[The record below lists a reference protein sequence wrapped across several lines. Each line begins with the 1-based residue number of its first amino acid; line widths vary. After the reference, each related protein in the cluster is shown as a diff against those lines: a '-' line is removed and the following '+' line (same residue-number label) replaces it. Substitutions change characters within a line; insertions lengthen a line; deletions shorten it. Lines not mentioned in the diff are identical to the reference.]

1 MHIVNTIF
9 NMFSGE
15 FSIIGYS
22 VLMLVA
28 ILEATPMF
36 GFFVPGQ
43 MVAIGSGI
51 LAKVGTINILEAI
64 IVLSIGAIIGDLI
77 GYYLGNKY
85 GENFI
90 LKYGKYFF
98 LKDENFQKTRT
109 LLNEHTGKTIIIG
122 RFNSVTRSFSPFA
135 AGSVNIPFYKFLF
148 YDIIGG
154 ITWAITFSGLG
165 YFFGHNYR
173 SITNYFGEFFVVAFI
188 IGALI
193 VYAYK
198 KINKKR
204 KIFHRRHL
212 YILLI
217 NLFSLYLFFKMIENF
232 VDQELIIHWDIWINN
247 KIPLLWNPILNSIMN
262 FITHIGDA
270 RVIVPLALIA
280 LTFFINNKKWR
291 YSLILICAMTVSK
304 LSEVAMK
311 YFIGRDR
318 PANPI
323 GEADGYSFPSGHA
336 TIAIV
341 FFSLMIYFIKNHLT
355 NIYLK
360 YSLIFFCLFLILAI
374 GFSRIYLGVH
384 WFSDVIAGYALG
396 LFCLTLMVLIL
407 EFITT
412 VFKEKVIKIKN
423 YLNR

>member
-1 MHIVNTIF
+1 MHLIENIF
-9 NMFSGE
+9 NIFAGE
-15 FSIIGYS
+15 FSIMGYF
-22 VLMLVA
+22 VLLLVA
-28 ILEATPMF
+28 MLEAIPMF

-43 MVAIGSGI
+43 VVAVGSGL
-51 LAKVGTINILEAI
+51 LAKIGTVNLLEAI
-64 IVLSIGAIIGDLI
+64 IVLSIGAVIGDLI
-77 GYYLGNKY
+77 GYYLGHKY

-98 LKDENFQKTRT
+98 LKDENFQKTRE
-109 LLNEHTGKTIIIG
+109 LICEHTGKTIIIG
-122 RFNSVTRSFSPFA
+122 RFNSITRALTPFA
-135 AGSVNIPFYKFLF
+135 SGSVNISFYKFLF

-154 ITWAITFSGLG
+154 ISWAVVFTGLG
-165 YFFGHNYR
+165 YLFGDNYKV
-173 SITNYFGEFFVVAFI
+173 ITNYFGEFFVIAFI

-198 KINKKR
+198 HINKKR

-217 NLFSLYLFFKMIENF
+217 NLSALYIFFKMVENF
-232 VDQELIIHWDIWINN
+232 VDQELIIYWDAWINN
-247 KIPLLWNPILNSIMN
+247 RIPLLWNPTLNSIMT
-262 FITHIGDA
+262 FVTHIGDA

-280 LTFFINNKKWR
+280 LAFFISKKKWR
-291 YSLILICAMTVSK
+291 YSLILICSMTVAK
-304 LSEVAMK
+304 LSEVGMK

-318 PANPI
+318 PVNPI

-341 FFSLMIYFIKNHLT
+341 FFSLLVYFMKNHLT
-355 NIYLK
+355 NLYLK
-360 YSLIFFCLFLILAI
+360 YSLIFLCLLLILGI
-374 GFSRIYLGVH
+374 GFSRIYLGLH
-384 WFSDVIAGYALG
+384 WFSDVVAGYALG
-396 LFCLTLMVLIL
+396 LFCLTLMVLVL

-412 VFKEKVIKIKN
+412 VFKEKVIKIKS